1 METATASTI
10 NHSPGEIE
18 LPWRAFKAF
27 VQLYDLD
34 TGAPLISYRVFSHE
48 HLLVFS
54 NTRGGELVRKQLLER
69 RLITMDS
76 EGQRYTVLRGI
87 PLGRNTDH
95 DDPLDPVVRPQTRST
110 TGAAWIA
117 SQGRCS
123 YCGTP
128 LTFFSQLALS
138 TVIDGG
144 APLFACKSC
153 HAMRGSRSLDEFRFL
168 AGMKEFERRNGVRFD
183 QKQLFFLKQMGV
195 ELAVPDVEFWFE
207 RKQKGR
213 AHLSLEEQA
222 RKENGEP

>member
-10 NHSPGEIE
+10 SHSPGEIE

-54 NTRGGELVRKQLLER
+54 NTRGGELIRKQLLEH

-76 EGQRYTVLRGI
+76 ERQRYTVLRGI
-87 PLGRNTDH
+87 PLGRQTDH

-110 TGAAWIA
+110 TGAAWVA

-123 YCGTP
+123 YCGDP
-128 LTFFSQLALS
+128 LTFFAQLALS
-138 TVIDGG
+138 TGDDGT
-144 APLFACKSC
+144 PLFACKSC
-153 HAMRGSRSLDEFRFL
+153 HSMRGTRSLEEFRFL
-168 AGMKEFERRNGVRFD
+168 AGMKEFERQHGVRFD
-183 QKQLFFLKQMGV
+183 RRQLAFLQRMGV
-195 ELAVPDVEFWFE
+195 ELDIPEVTFWFE
-207 RKQKGR
+207 DQLKDT
-213 AHLSLEEQA
+213 
-222 RKENGEP
+222 